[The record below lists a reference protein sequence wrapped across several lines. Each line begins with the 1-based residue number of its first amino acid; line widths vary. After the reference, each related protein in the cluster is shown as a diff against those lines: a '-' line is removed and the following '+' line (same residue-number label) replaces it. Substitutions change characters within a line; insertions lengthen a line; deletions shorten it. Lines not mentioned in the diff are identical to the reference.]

1 VSSLKTSSEDGAVTS
16 SSMTNEQRPSRAHT
30 TVSRRTV
37 LGGAL
42 GVGAT
47 TLLGS
52 LSMMERAAAS
62 VSGTLPVPPLLQP
75 TLDKDVQVFPLQMAT
90 GTTEILPG
98 VASPTAGFNGAFL
111 GPTMRISERQ
121 KVRFSVTN
129 NLAEQTTVHWHGLHI
144 APSMDGGPQNIIA
157 AGTTWS
163 PEFTVKQ
170 SQSCTLWYHP
180 HGLGTTARQV
190 SLGLVGMIIVDDR
203 SPAGASLPRDYGRD
217 DFPLIMQSTA
227 VLADGSLAQNNGGF
241 TAAGSTLQLLVNGTG
256 ATAATPTLT
265 VDRGRVRL
273 RLLNA
278 SLVDTITVARADGA
292 AFTQVASD
300 AGLLTAPLAATS
312 VRLVHGERAEILLD
326 LTPGAAVTLQA
337 TVQNAVDAVRYTV
350 PIAAVS
356 TASPAAPPPPPLPR
370 TLNTIVPLDTTN
382 ALTRTLTL
390 NNTGAIQMI
399 NGIAGTSITTLH
411 DNMLMTGLNDIEV
424 WDVFNATAALHHSFH
439 LHDVPYQVI
448 SIDGVAASGANLGWK
463 DTIEVPPGTTVRIA
477 MQFTDFTDSEYMYML
492 HCHNLVHEDAGM
504 MLGLMVSP

>member
-1 VSSLKTSSEDGAVTS
+1 
-16 SSMTNEQRPSRAHT
+16 MTNERRLSRAKAG
-30 TVSRRTV
+30 VSRRTV

-47 TLLGS
+47 SLLGS
-52 LSMMERAAAS
+52 LSTMEGTAS
-62 VSGTLPVPPLLQP
+62 PMTPVATVSGTLPVPPLLQP
-75 TLDKDVQVFPLQMAT
+75 TPDKDVLVLPLQMAT

-111 GPTMRISERQ
+111 GPTMRILEGQ

-129 NLAEQTTVHWHGLHI
+129 NLAEDTTVHWHGLHI

-157 AGTTWS
+157 PATTWS
-163 PEFTVKQ
+163 PQFTVKQ

-190 SLGLVGMIIVDDR
+190 SLGLAGMIIVDKP
-203 SPAGASLPRDYGRD
+203 SPPIAALPKDYGRD

-241 TAAGSTLQLLVNGTG
+241 TAAGSTLQLLVNGTS
-256 ATAATPTLT
+256 ATAATPTLNA
-265 VDRGRVRL
+265 DRGRIRL

-278 SLVDTITVARADGA
+278 SLVDTITVARTDGA

-300 AGLLTAPLAATS
+300 AGLLTAPLSVTS

-326 LTPGAAVTLQA
+326 LTAGTTITLQA
-337 TVQNAVDAVRYTV
+337 TVQNAVNTVRYTV
-350 PIAAVS
+350 PMVAV
-356 TASPAAPPPPPLPR
+356 TTTSPPAPLPPPLPA
-370 TLNTIVPLDTTN
+370 TLNTITPLNTTN

-390 NNTGAIQMI
+390 NNSGAIQTI

-424 WDVFNATAALHHSFH
+424 WDVVNATAALHHSFH

-448 SIDGVAASGANLGWK
+448 SINGAAATGVNLGWK
-463 DTIEVPPGTTVRIA
+463 DTIEVPPGATVKIA

-492 HCHNLVHEDAGM
+492 HCHNLIHEDAGM